1 MAKIGK
7 RDYITEILEVKGRL
21 PPKSER
27 WNLVS
32 SRINEIEQIAHLLSF
47 LENVETIESET
58 LDEVFDVAPELS
70 ELQDFPE
77 ITYELARYIPV
88 GLIACVEGYFRLVY
102 TNLIDQKKPFRENVA
117 KFDIKFGLEH
127 LVSIERHSIS
137 LGEFVAHFLPC
148 NSIEDIN
155 NNMSTITG
163 QDFLGLVKRKYPIL
177 VPSLFP
183 EMFTGDGMVS
193 YIKHIFEL
201 RHMYCHE
208 LSPTMENKE
217 FSWVQ
222 FSSKAA
228 SEFLLI
234 SEYIVEELLS
244 GNDK

>member
-1 MAKIGK
+1 MAKTVK
-7 RDYITEILEVKGRL
+7 RAYITEILEVKGRL

-27 WNLVS
+27 WNLVLN
-32 SRINEIEQIAHLLSF
+32 RMKEIEQIGHLVGF
-47 LENVETIESET
+47 LEKVKYIESET
-58 LDEVFDVAPELS
+58 LDEVFEAAPELS
-70 ELQDFPE
+70 KLQDFPE
-77 ITYELARYIPV
+77 ITYELARSIPV

-102 TNLIDQKKPFRENVA
+102 ADLIDQRKPFRENVA

-127 LVSIERHSIS
+127 LVSIEQHSIS

-155 NNMSTITG
+155 SNMSNITG
-163 QDFLGLVKRKYPIL
+163 QDFLRLVKRKYPRS
-177 VPSLFP
+177 PPLFP
-183 EMFTGDGMVS
+183 EMFTGDAFISRV
-193 YIKHIFEL
+193 KRIFEL

-208 LSPTMENKE
+208 LSPPMEEEE

-222 FSSKAA
+222 FCSRTA

-244 GNDK
+244 FSDK